1 VALSGNPT
9 LSLEVARR
17 LAQGLRCDEK
27 GGVLIHLFDKERRN
41 TYVVNV
47 EFDLSGK
54 DLEGESYFFPLPS
67 IAEGS
72 RYV

>member
-1 VALSGNPT
+1 
-9 LSLEVARR
+9 LEVARR

-41 TYVVNV
+41 KYVVNV

-54 DLEGESYFFPLPS
+54 DLEWESYLS
-67 IAEGS
+67 YQA
-72 RYV
+72 